1 MNEIVFTIQVM
12 YLNNFESMVEFLGI
26 IISITIANYSSRGSY
41 HLPPTREDY

>member
-26 IISITIANYSSRGSY
+26 ISITIANYSSRGSY